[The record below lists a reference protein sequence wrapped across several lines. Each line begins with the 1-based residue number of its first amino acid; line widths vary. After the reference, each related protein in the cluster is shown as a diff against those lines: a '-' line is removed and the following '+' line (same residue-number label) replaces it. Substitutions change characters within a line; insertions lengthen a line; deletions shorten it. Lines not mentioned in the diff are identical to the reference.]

1 MSDKENKAN
10 ETADKAKEVATEAAD
25 KAKEVATEAADKAKK
40 AAGAVFGALK
50 DKMPKKKESNSSD
63 DSTPKSNDGG
73 HETDFNFSIPLI
85 HTGKPGMAAIAVAG
99 LAGFWFMI
107 KGASPMISIIIMIN
121 LLVYGAFHAAIFHL
135 AAKMRT
141 NFTTFKTSLVA
152 ILIGWF
158 LLVFL
163 LSNAPGLFVPDLS
176 SGADFK
182 DIAGNI
188 KEAALV
194 TFFKIHI
201 FYFLCV
207 VGGAMVVWRIQWQK
221 ALNAA
226 AGYGIVLLIYTV
238 ITAKMIANLLGKFV

>member
-1 MSDKENKAN
+1 MSDEEKKPN
-10 ETADKAKEVATEAAD
+10 ETAAKAKEVATETAA
-25 KAKEVATEAADKAKK
+25 KAKDAAS
-40 AAGAVFGALK
+40 AAFGALK
-50 DKMPKKKESNSSD
+50 AKMAKNKDSNSSDD

-85 HTGKPGMAAIAVAG
+85 HTGKPGMAAIAIAA

-121 LLVYGAFHAAIFHL
+121 LLAYGAFHAAIFNF
-135 AAKMRT
+135 AAKRRT
-141 NFTTFKTSLVA
+141 GFTTFKTSLVA
-152 ILIGWF
+152 ILFGWF

-163 LSNAPGLFVPDLS
+163 LSIAPGLFVPDVS

-182 DIAGNI
+182 EIAGNI

-238 ITAKMIANLLGKFV
+238 ITAKLIANVLGKFV

>member
-1 MSDKENKAN
+1 M
-10 ETADKAKEVATEAAD
+10 
-25 KAKEVATEAADKAKK
+25 
-40 AAGAVFGALK
+40 
-50 DKMPKKKESNSSD
+50 
-63 DSTPKSNDGG
+63 
-73 HETDFNFSIPLI
+73 
-85 HTGKPGMAAIAVAG
+85 
-99 LAGFWFMI
+99 
-107 KGASPMISIIIMIN
+107 
-121 LLVYGAFHAAIFHL
+121 VYGAFHAAIFNF
-135 AAKMRT
+135 AAKKRT
-141 NFTTFKTSLVA
+141 GFTTFKTSMVA
-152 ILIGWF
+152 ILFGWF
-158 LLVFL
+158 FLVFL
-163 LSNAPGLFVPDLS
+163 LSNAPGLFVPDVG

-238 ITAKMIANLLGKFV
+238 ISAKMIANLLGKFV